1 MNDRSRSV
9 LVMLLALLAMAPDPV
24 DPEGT
29 RADQDEARAELQ
41 SIANK

>member
-1 MNDRSRSV
+1 
-9 LVMLLALLAMAPDPV
+9 MAPDLG
-24 DPEGT
+24 DPDGT